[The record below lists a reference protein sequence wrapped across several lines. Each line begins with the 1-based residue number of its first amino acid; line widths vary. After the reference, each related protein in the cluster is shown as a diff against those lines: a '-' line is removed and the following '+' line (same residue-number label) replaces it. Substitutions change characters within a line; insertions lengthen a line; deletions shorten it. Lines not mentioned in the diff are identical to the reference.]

1 MPFLQPVDRET
12 RVQGSEDIH
21 RLGVAGKK
29 QYLMLAGQFN
39 NSLGRALG
47 GAWIETIIQGV

>member
-12 RVQGSEDIH
+12 RVQGFEDSH

-29 QYLMLAGQFN
+29 QYLMLAGQLN
-39 NSLGRALG
+39 NGLDRAPGR
-47 GAWIETIIQGV
+47 GVD